1 MYILSLAPYR
11 TVYGTIYYTY
21 VRGRKFVVKKSK
33 VVIPIMV
40 VVAILATWIL
50 KDHTD
55 VPILHKVLITIGACI
70 MSGGLGYI
78 LLKPDVQKVD
88 PKPNPQQTNKKG
100 SRK

>member
-1 MYILSLAPYR
+1 MYIRSLALYR
-11 TVYGTIYYTY
+11 IVYGTIYYTY

-40 VVAILATWIL
+40 VVAILAIWIL
-50 KDHTD
+50 KGHTD

-70 MSGGLGYI
+70 ISGGLGY
-78 LLKPDVQKVD
+78 LLLGSDVQKVD
-88 PKPNPQQTNKKG
+88 SKPNPQQTNKKG